1 MSTNHVVRSAA
12 ATLAAL
18 LLACSPP
25 SSEPAVSSGNA
36 VQYRSPA
43 GVEYKAL
50 TDTGAVARADSALAA
65 DPDNVDRILELGL
78 AWSGI
83 RGYREAIETFSRG
96 IAIEPDNALL
106 YRWRG
111 HRYLSVREMD
121 SARADLERCLVL
133 DATLY
138 GCWYHLGIV
147 KYVAGDF
154 TGAAD
159 AFARALPLAPDAA
172 EYAGSID
179 WGWMSLSRAGV
190 TDEATAWLDM
200 NSDSLNVENAYT
212 QRLQLY
218 RGRIDAAELVT
229 PADTA
234 DVQIATLNYGL
245 GNWYLLRGDTAQAR
259 GAFERAVASGGW
271 PAFGFIVAEA
281 ELRRLAG
288 S

>member
-18 LLACSPP
+18 LHACSPP
-25 SSEPAVSSGNA
+25 SSEPA

-96 IAIEPDNALL
+96 IEIEPDNALL

-190 TDEATAWLDM
+190 TDEAKAWLDM

-259 GAFERAVASGGW
+259 DAFERAVASGGW

-281 ELRRLAG
+281 ELRRLDG

>member
-1 MSTNHVVRSAA
+1 MTAA
-12 ATLAAL
+12 ALAAML
-18 LLACSPP
+18 PSCSTPTP
-25 SSEPAVSSGNA
+25 EPA
-36 VQYRSPA
+36 VQYRSST
-43 GVEYKAL
+43 GVEYMAL
-50 TDTGAVARADSALAA
+50 PDTGGVARADSALAA
-65 DPDNVDRILELGL
+65 DPDNVDRILDLGL

-96 IAIEPDNALL
+96 IEIEPDNALL

-121 SARADLERCLVL
+121 SARTDLERCLAL
-133 DATLY
+133 DPTLY
-138 GCWYHLGIV
+138 GCWYHLAIV

-159 AFARALPLAPDAA
+159 AFAQAMPLAPDPA
-172 EYAGSID
+172 ENAGSID
-179 WGWMSLSRAGV
+179 WGWMSLSRAGR
-190 TDEATAWLDM
+190 TDEAAAWLDM
-200 NSDSLNVENAYT
+200 NSDSMTVDNAYT
-212 QRLQLY
+212 RRLQLY
-218 RGRIDAAELVT
+218 RGRIDPAELVT

-245 GNWYLLRGDTAQAR
+245 GNWYLLQGDTAQAR
-259 GAFERAVASGGW
+259 DAFERAVASGGW

>member
-25 SSEPAVSSGNA
+25 SSEPAVSSGDA

>member
-25 SSEPAVSSGNA
+25 SSEPAVSSGDA

-121 SARADLERCLVL
+121 RARADLERCLVL

-190 TDEATAWLDM
+190 TDEAKAWLDM

-259 GAFERAVASGGW
+259 DAFERAVASGGW

-281 ELRRLAG
+281 ELRRLDG